1 MSSESPSHIKRD
13 ESRRKSGMLTSNELK
28 ELRDAPVDL
37 YLTPQEEECS
47 YVDEREYVQTLRSA
61 SDLKPFPEWS
71 VDPQTRLIQYKMWLD
86 DQPVERL
93 VQYNQWLE
101 KQDGWI
107 RHQMAIMRIQELCDA
122 GIYDDSSEVV
132 KRFLPTERLIGGK
145 RKFAKE
151 RAPKGRSKN
160 KLRGRMP
167 RSMKFKDALPE
178 RVTVRLGTYFKVV
191 LNNATAPFPYTFG
204 YVNCTDPLISNGG
217 SVTLVPYFAEW
228 KGFFRKYQVN
238 KLTCKAMWGNS
249 ETYNVFNCLCAINSQ
264 PTFTNSAELL
274 SYFQNE
280 FAHLDVLG
288 GIAGYNTSTTHLKV
302 PVAVVAGL
310 STDMADTNIVGNTDG
325 SAHPGNNVYLV
336 YATDNGLA
344 SVAGSNVGLQIKF
357 NIDFFERQVPQT

>member
-1 MSSESPSHIKRD
+1 MSSESPSQIKRD
-13 ESRRKSGMLTSNELK
+13 ERKRKSGIISNADLK
-28 ELRDAPVDL
+28 KMRDAPMDP
-37 YLTPQEEECS
+37 YPTPVEEKGS
-47 YVDEREYVQTLRSA
+47 YVDEREYVQTLRTA

-71 VDPQTRLIQYKMWLD
+71 LDPNERLNQYKLWLQ
-86 DQPVERL
+86 DQPMEQL
-93 VQYNQWLE
+93 IQYNQWLE

-107 RHQMAIMRIQELCDA
+107 RHQMAIMRIQEMCDA
-122 GIYDDSSEVV
+122 GIYDESSEVV
-132 KRFLPTERLIGGK
+132 KRCLPTERLLGGK

-178 RVTVRLGTYFKVV
+178 RVTVRLGTYFKLV
-191 LNNATAPFPYTFG
+191 LNNATAPFPYNRG

-217 SVTLVPYFAEW
+217 SATNCPYFAEW
-228 KGFFRKYQVN
+228 TGFFRKYQVN
-238 KLTCKAMWGNS
+238 KLTCKAMWGNA
-249 ETYNVFNCLCAINSQ
+249 ETYNIFNCLCAINSV
-264 PTFTNSAELL
+264 PAFVNSAELL

-280 FAHLDVLG
+280 FAHLDVVG
-288 GIAGYNTSTTHLKV
+288 GIAGKNTSVTHLKV
-302 PVAVVAGL
+302 PVATVAGL
-310 STDMADTNIVGNTDG
+310 SADMADTNIVGNTDG

-344 SVAGSNVGLQIKF
+344 AVAGSNLALQIKF